1 MSEKKNNPL
10 IIGHRGALDE
20 APEHTL
26 KGFKRAIDLDPDFIE
41 FDVHETQDGKLIVI
55 HGDDILRRM
64 GIELNIGQMTLK
76 ELKKIKLEEGERIP
90 ELKEIIELAKGK
102 VSLLCEIKTRGISG
116 EVLDLL
122 REENVVDSTI
132 IQSFYVDVL
141 LSLRESDPNIKL
153 GWIVPI
159 TEEYIPEWDKRKEL
173 IQRVIESKFP
183 YIVTRFKN
191 IDVKFVKFA
200 HKHGLQVFAYTIN
213 TKRTMRKMID
223 LGVDGLIV
231 NSISKAREVLNQLN
245 LE

>member
-1 MSEKKNNPL
+1 MSEKRNRPL

-41 FDVHETQDGKLIVI
+41 FDVHETQDGELIVI

-64 GIELNIGQMTLK
+64 GIKRNISQMTLK

-90 ELKEIIELAKGK
+90 ELKEVIELAKGR
-102 VSLLCEIKTRGISG
+102 VNLLCEIKTRGTSG
-116 EVLDLL
+116 KVLDLL
-122 REENVVDSTI
+122 REESVVDSTI
-132 IQSFYVDVL
+132 IQSFHVEVL
-141 LSLRESDPNIKL
+141 LSLRECDPKVKL

-173 IQRVIESKFP
+173 IQTVIDSKFP
-183 YIVTRFKN
+183 YIISRFKN
-191 IDVKFVKFA
+191 VDVEFVKFA
-200 HKHGLQVFAYTIN
+200 HKHGLQVFTYTIN
-213 TKRTMRKMID
+213 TKKTMRKMID

-231 NSISKAREVLNQLN
+231 NSISKAREVLNQYDPK
-245 LE
+245 